1 MAKNLYITATEAKS
15 GKSAIV
21 LGMMQLLSRHVRK
34 VAFFRPIIS
43 QPPGDKQQ
51 DHDIRLVMA
60 QFGLDIPYEDT
71 YAYSL
76 NDARNLMNSGQHETM
91 LDTILKKYKS
101 LESAYDFIL
110 CEGTDFMGKDPAFEF
125 DLNAEIAANLGCP
138 VLVVANAAGKSAREI
153 IDSTQM
159 TLDQLDEKGLDVVA
173 CMVNRSEVS
182 EREESQIASAL
193 QSRDNSTNP
202 LVTYVLPEEP
212 TLGKPTVGDV
222 KKWLNA
228 QVLYGHGRLDSLV
241 DGYLIA
247 AMLAGNF
254 LEHVEHGQMIITPGD
269 RADIVLASLASRFS
283 TSYPDI
289 SGMILTGG
297 LDIPVSIHRL
307 IEGWTGVPV
316 PILSVRDN
324 TFKTTQTLA
333 HLYGK
338 IEPEDTRKINTA
350 LGHFEACVDSR
361 EIEARIVN
369 LRSTKIT
376 PKMFEYNLIERASA
390 NKMRIVLPEGAEER
404 ILRAT
409 DVLLRRNVADI
420 IILGKATEVT
430 AKISALGLDL
440 DVPIIQPDLSP
451 KFDDYVQTYFEL
463 RKQKG
468 VSLEQA
474 RDIMSDPTYFGTMMV
489 YKGDADGMVSG
500 SINTTA
506 HTIRPAFEF
515 IKTKPGTSI
524 VSSIFLMCL
533 KDRVLAFGDCA
544 VNPNP
549 TAEELAHIAISS
561 AHTASTFGITP
572 KVAMLSYST
581 GASGKGADVEKVIEA
596 TRIAKEL
603 APALLL
609 EGPIQYD
616 AAIDPDVAKTK
627 LPDSNVAGRATVF
640 IFPDLNTGNNTYKAV
655 QRAADAVAVGPVLQ
669 GLNKPVNDLSRGA
682 TVADIVNTVAITAV
696 QAQVGVNAE
705 SDGLKLIDSE

>member
-21 LGMMQLLSRHVRK
+21 LGMMQLLMRNVRK
-34 VAFFRPIIS
+34 VAFFRPIIT
-43 QPPGDKQQ
+43 QPMDSKQQ

-60 QFGLDIPYEDT
+60 QFGLDIPYENT

-76 NDARNLMNSGQHETM
+76 QDARNLMNSGQHETM
-91 LDTILKKYKS
+91 LDNILKKYKT
-101 LESAYDFIL
+101 LEAEYDFVL

-125 DLNAEIAANLGCP
+125 DLNAEISANLGCP
-138 VLVVANAAGKSAREI
+138 VLVVANGAGKSAQEI
-153 IDSTQM
+153 IASTQM

-173 CMVNRSEVS
+173 CIVNRADVTEF
-182 EREESQIASAL
+182 EESQIASSL

-212 TLGKPTVGDV
+212 TLGKPTMGDV
-222 KKWLNA
+222 KKWLDA
-228 QVLYGHGRLDSLV
+228 HVLYGHGRLDALV
-241 DGYLIA
+241 DDYLIA
-247 AMLAGNF
+247 AMQVGNF
-254 LEHVEHGQMIITPGD
+254 LDHVVQGSLIITPGD

-283 TSYPDI
+283 SSYPDI
-289 SGMILTGG
+289 SGIVLTGG
-297 LDIPVSIHRL
+297 LEIPVTIHRL

-316 PILSVRDN
+316 PILSVQDH

-338 IEPEDTRKINTA
+338 IEPGDTRKIYTA

-361 EIEARIVN
+361 ELEGRIVN

-376 PKMFEYNLIERASA
+376 PKMFEYNLIERAA
-390 NKMRIVLPEGAEER
+390 GRKMRIVLPEGAEER

-420 IILGKATEVT
+420 ILLGKASEVT
-430 AKISALGLDL
+430 AKINALGLEL

-451 KFDDYVQTYFEL
+451 KFDEYVATYHEL
-463 RKQKG
+463 RKKKG
-468 VSLEQA
+468 ISLEQA
-474 RDIMSDPTYFGTMMV
+474 RDIMNDPTYFGTMMV
-489 YKGDADGMVSG
+489 HMGDADGMVSG

-515 IKTKPGTSI
+515 IRPKPGTAI

-549 TAEELAHIAISS
+549 SAEELAGIAISS
-561 AHTASTFGITP
+561 AHTASIFGIEP

-581 GASGKGADVEKVIEA
+581 GASGKGADVDKVKEA
-596 TRIAKEL
+596 TRIAKEM
-603 APALLL
+603 APELLL
-609 EGPIQYD
+609 EGPLQYD
-616 AAIDPDVAKTK
+616 AAIDPEVARTK
-627 LPDSNVAGRATVF
+627 LPDSKVAGHATVF

-655 QRAADAVAVGPVLQ
+655 QRAADAVAIGPVLQ
-669 GLNKPVNDLSRGA
+669 GLNKPVNDLSRGC

-696 QAQVGVNAE
+696 QAQAE
-705 SDGLKLIDSE
+705 DRAAGK

>member
-1 MAKNLYITATEAKS
+1 MANNLYITATESKS

-21 LGMMQLLSRHVRK
+21 LGMMQLLLRHVRK
-34 VAFFRPIIS
+34 VAFFRPIIT
-43 QPPGDKQQ
+43 QPLDSKQQ
-51 DHDIRLVMA
+51 DHDIKLVMA
-60 QFGLDIPYEDT
+60 QFGLDMPYENT
-71 YAYSL
+71 YAHSL
-76 NDARNLMNSGQHETM
+76 QDARILMNNGQHETM
-91 LDTILKKYKS
+91 LDNILKKYKN
-101 LESAYDFIL
+101 LEAEYDFIL

-125 DLNAEIAANLGCP
+125 DLNASIAANLGCP
-138 VLVVANAAGKSAREI
+138 VLVVANAAKKSAQEI
-153 IDSTQM
+153 IDSTQV

-173 CMVNRSEVS
+173 CIVNRSEVS
-182 EREESQIASAL
+182 EREESQIAAAL
-193 QSRDNSTNP
+193 HSRDNSTNP

-212 TLGKPTVGDV
+212 TLGQPTVGDV

-228 QVLYGHGRLDSLV
+228 QVIYGHGRLDALV
-241 DGYLIA
+241 DDYLIA
-247 AMLAGNF
+247 AMQVGNF
-254 LEHVEHGQMIITPGD
+254 LEHVGQGSLIITPGD

-283 TSYPDI
+283 SSYPDI
-289 SGMILTGG
+289 SGMVLTGG
-297 LDIPVSIHRL
+297 LDLPVTIHRL

-316 PILSVRDN
+316 PVLTVQDH

-338 IEPEDTRKINTA
+338 IEPGDTRKINTA

-369 LRSTKIT
+369 LHSTKIT
-376 PKMFEYNLIERASA
+376 PKMFEYNLIERAA
-390 NKMRIVLPEGAEER
+390 AKKMRIVLPEGAEER

-420 IILGKATEVT
+420 ILLGKASEVT
-430 AKISALGLDL
+430 ARISALGLEL

-451 KFDDYVQTYFEL
+451 KFDEYVATYHEL
-463 RKQKG
+463 RKKKG
-468 VSLEQA
+468 ISMEQA

-489 YKGDADGMVSG
+489 HMGDADGMVSG

-515 IKTKPGTSI
+515 IKTKPATSI

-549 TAEELAHIAISS
+549 SAEELASIAISS
-561 AHTASTFGITP
+561 AHTASIFGIEP

-581 GASGKGADVEKVIEA
+581 GASGKGVDVDKVKEA
-596 TRIAKEL
+596 TRIAKEM
-603 APALLL
+603 APDLLL
-609 EGPIQYD
+609 EGPLQYD
-616 AAIDPDVAKTK
+616 AAIDPDVARTK
-627 LPDSNVAGRATVF
+627 LPDGKVAGHATVF

-655 QRAADAVAVGPVLQ
+655 QRAADAVAIGPVLQ
-669 GLNKPVNDLSRGA
+669 GLNKPVNDLSRGC

-696 QAQVGVNAE
+696 QAQAE
-705 SDGLKLIDSE
+705 ARAAQK

>member
-1 MAKNLYITATEAKS
+1 MANNLYITATESKS

-21 LGMMQLLSRHVRK
+21 LGMMQLLLRHVRK

-43 QPPGDKQQ
+43 QPPGNKQL
-51 DHDIRLVMA
+51 DHDIQLVMD
-60 QFGLDIPYEDT
+60 QFGLDIPYEET

-76 NDARNLMNSGQHETM
+76 QDARKLMNSGQHETM

-101 LESAYDFIL
+101 LESAYDFVL
-110 CEGTDFMGKDPAFEF
+110 CEGTDFMGKDAAFEF

-138 VLVVANAAGKSAREI
+138 VLIVANGAGKSAREI
-153 IDSTQM
+153 IDSTQR

-173 CMVNRSEVS
+173 CIVNRSEAS
-182 EREESQIASAL
+182 EREESQIASDL

-212 TLGKPTVGDV
+212 ILGKPTVGDV

-241 DGYLIA
+241 GDYLIA
-247 AMLAGNF
+247 AMQVGNF
-254 LEHVEHGQMIITPGD
+254 LEHVEQGHLIITPGD

-289 SGMILTGG
+289 SGMVLTGG

-338 IEPEDTRKINTA
+338 IEPGDTRKINTA

-369 LRSTKIT
+369 LHSTKIT
-376 PKMFEYNLIERASA
+376 PKMFEYNLIERAA
-390 NKMRIVLPEGAEER
+390 ARRMRIVLPEGAEER

-409 DVLLRRNVADI
+409 DILLRRNVADI
-420 IILGKATEVT
+420 IILGRATEVT

-451 KFDDYVQTYFEL
+451 KFDDYVQTYFDL

-468 VSLEQA
+468 ISLDQA

-489 YKGDADGMVSG
+489 YKNDADGMVSG

-524 VSSIFLMCL
+524 VSSIFLMSL

-561 AHTASTFGITP
+561 AHTASIFGIEP

-581 GASGKGADVEKVIEA
+581 GASGKGADVDKVKEA

-603 APALLL
+603 APDLLL
-609 EGPIQYD
+609 EGPLQYD
-616 AAIDPDVAKTK
+616 AAIDPEVARAK
-627 LPDSNVAGRATVF
+627 LPESKMAGQATVF

-655 QRAADAVAVGPVLQ
+655 QRAADAVAIGPVLQ
-669 GLNKPVNDLSRGA
+669 GLNKPVNDLSRGC
-682 TVADIVNTVAITAV
+682 TVADVVNTVAITAI
-696 QAQVGVNAE
+696 QAQVEVKTE
-705 SDGLKLIDSE
+705 RQ